1 MAQQRSSDWENQI
14 RKIDKNMTSMDQP
27 TLVANNF
34 QHGAPIDARLDPME
48 ITLRDLYVNSKN
60 NKAGVK
66 QASKSM
72 CKVSASK

>member
-1 MAQQRSSDWENQI
+1 M
-14 RKIDKNMTSMDQP
+14 
-27 TLVANNF
+27 ANNF
-34 QHGAPIDARLDPME
+34 QHGALIDARLDPME

-66 QASKSM
+66 QGVPKSM